1 VEVTVKVLGD
11 KIKTMD
17 FQADVLSSQVSK
29 ILSEAILEGVLE
41 SGQKLVE
48 MEIQDMFG
56 ISRSPLREAIR
67 DLEKKGLVTIVPRRG
82 AFVRRVTVKDIEDI
96 FPVRANLEALAAK
109 LAHANISQED
119 LDEMKDILEKM
130 RADVESN
137 DTKSYWQ
144 HHSTFHE
151 IFINASNN
159 HVLIETLSRL
169 RLHSLWYRF
178 SYKYYEED
186 LQKQYLIHEKIF
198 ELFSRRKSSVKEL
211 EKIVHNHI
219 EVAFEKFVGYLTN
232 KKGDS
237 TRVIPIDNAVD
248 SSDKK

>member
-1 VEVTVKVLGD
+1 MKVLGK
-11 KIKTMD
+11 KIKEME

-29 ILSEAILEGVLE
+29 ILTEAILEGAIE
-41 SGQKLVE
+41 GGQKLVE
-48 MEIQDMFG
+48 MEIQEMFG

-130 RADVESN
+130 QEAVRAN
-137 DTKSYWQ
+137 DTKSYWR
-144 HHSTFHE
+144 HHSRFHE

-159 HVLIETLSRL
+159 PVLIETLSRL
-169 RLHSLWYRF
+169 RLHSLWYRY

-186 LQKQYLIHEKIF
+186 LQKQFLIHEQIY
-198 ELFSRRKSSVKEL
+198 ELFASRKTGVKKL
-211 EKIVHNHI
+211 EKLVHDHI
-219 EVAFEKFVGYLTN
+219 EVAFEKFVGYLTQ
-232 KKGDS
+232 KKITS
-237 TRVIPIDNAVD
+237 I
-248 SSDKK
+248 KY

>member
-1 VEVTVKVLGD
+1 MKVLGD

-48 MEIQDMFG
+48 MEIQEMFG

-109 LAHANISQED
+109 LAHNNISQED
-119 LDEMKDILEKM
+119 LDEMKDILAKM
-130 RADVESN
+130 RADVKSN
-137 DTKSYWQ
+137 DTKSYWR

-151 IFINASNN
+151 IFINASDN

-178 SYKYYEED
+178 SYKYYEEN
-186 LQKQYLIHEKIF
+186 LEKQYLIHEKIYK
-198 ELFSRRKSSVKEL
+198 LFANRKANVKKL
-211 EKIVHNHI
+211 EKLVHEHI
-219 EVAFEKFVGYLTN
+219 EVAFEKFVGYLT
-232 KKGDS
+232 KKKEDEKS
-237 TRVIPIDNAVD
+237 TLVERKPRVPQLQGVQG
-248 SSDKK
+248 

>member
-1 VEVTVKVLGD
+1 MKVLGD

-48 MEIQDMFG
+48 MEIQEMFG

-119 LDEMKDILEKM
+119 LDEMKDILSKM
-130 RADVESN
+130 RADVKSN
-137 DTKSYWQ
+137 DTKSYWR

-151 IFINASNN
+151 IFINASDN

-178 SYKYYEED
+178 SYKYYEEN
-186 LQKQYLIHEKIF
+186 LEKQYLIHEKIYK
-198 ELFSRRKSSVKEL
+198 LFANRKANVKKL
-211 EKIVHNHI
+211 EKLVHEHI
-219 EVAFEKFVGYLTN
+219 EVAFEKFVGYLT
-232 KKGDS
+232 KKKEDEKS
-237 TRVIPIDNAVD
+237 TLVERKPRVPQLQGVQG
-248 SSDKK
+248 

>member
-1 VEVTVKVLGD
+1 MKVLGD

-48 MEIQDMFG
+48 MEIQEMFG

-67 DLEKKGLVTIVPRRG
+67 DLEKKGLVTILPRRG
-82 AFVRRVTVKDIEDI
+82 AFVRKVTVKDIEDI

-109 LAHANISQED
+109 LAHANISRED

-130 RADVESN
+130 HADVESN
-137 DTKSYWQ
+137 DTKSYWR

-151 IFINASNN
+151 IFINASDN

-178 SYKYYEED
+178 SYKYYEEN
-186 LQKQYLIHEKIF
+186 LEKQYLIHEKIYK
-198 ELFSRRKSSVKEL
+198 LFANRKANVKKL
-211 EKIVHNHI
+211 EKLVHEHI
-219 EVAFEKFVGYLTN
+219 EVAFEKFVGYLT
-232 KKGDS
+232 KKKEDEN
-237 TRVIPIDNAVD
+237 RIIPIDSTMD
-248 SSDKK
+248 SSHGR